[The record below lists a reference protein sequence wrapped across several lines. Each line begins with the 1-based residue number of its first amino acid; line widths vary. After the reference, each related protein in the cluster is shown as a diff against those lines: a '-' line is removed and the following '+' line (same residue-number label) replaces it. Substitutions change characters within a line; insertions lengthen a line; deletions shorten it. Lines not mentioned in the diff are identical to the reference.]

1 MIGPMGGQ
9 PNQYRVVVTNYI
21 KQGDNMTIVMDKS
34 TMALVSVSIAT
45 YLTDTSDAVTV
56 NVQFVKMPNGGPFH
70 VSTETI
76 NGVSKQLTI
85 LIENSN
91 YAQK

>member
-1 MIGPMGGQ
+1 
-9 PNQYRVVVTNYI
+9 VVTNYI

-45 YLTDTSDAVTV
+45 YLTDTSDAVNV

-70 VSTETI
+70 VATETI